1 MFTCTYVLIW
11 GKIPFKSHYFRQAP
25 SLLHVKSARRW
36 NNHFL
41 PEPSKI
47 STNGQHLCKM
57 LLILQSCVVSFFNLR
72 LKWFLKLVLNLQII
86 HDCNTPYC
94 EVSFWY
100 LCLYDRFPEK
110 IYSFH
115 SWEKLLTSRNSPAG
129 FFFFFQRLF
138 NWENGYYNTEICREW
153 LFNLIIWYLCYMQ
166 FWNQRNEY
174 NLSFMMKESI
184 TDRAKYNIIDYLQ
197 KHLMHIKLGI
207 TSPCST
213 LLYSYLTKPPFQ
225 FSIFS

>member
-1 MFTCTYVLIW
+1 MTVTLLI
-11 GKIPFKSHYFRQAP
+11 
-25 SLLHVKSARRW
+25 VKSLSDI
-36 NNHFL
+36 FVSMTGF
-41 PEPSKI
+41 PKKS
-47 STNGQHLCKM
+47 
-57 LLILQSCVVSFFNLR
+57 ILS
-72 LKWFLKLVLNLQII
+72 I
-86 HDCNTPYC
+86 
-94 EVSFWY
+94 
-100 LCLYDRFPEK
+100 PEK
-110 IYSFH
+110 NY
-115 SWEKLLTSRNSPAG
+115 LLQETLLPG